1 MSPGKKPAP
10 QSSKSEPAEPAKGAN
25 AESSPLSLSRLRA
38 AFAQMLGTDEQ
49 GSRRGESST
58 GSTGQGANQS
68 KRQSAPS
75 PHSPASSADPCE
87 ISPRTIVE
95 AMLFVGRA
103 DGEPFTAREM
113 AAAMRSVSPGEIETV
128 VAELNAAYERD
139 SAPYEISGS
148 PLGYRLA
155 LRDDY
160 RRMRDKFHGRIRE
173 AKLSPA
179 ALEVLS
185 IIAYNQPTTAE
196 TINELRSAPSGTAL
210 NWLVRRKLVSV
221 EPPSEPQQSTRYVTS
236 PRFLQLFGLE
246 TISAL
251 PRNEELEK
259 V

>member
-1 MSPGKKPAP
+1 MSPGKKSTPHSPSAEAD
-10 QSSKSEPAEPAKGAN
+10 SSAKGAN
-25 AESSPLSLSRLRA
+25 AESPPLSLSRLRA

-49 GSRRGESST
+49 GALHGESST
-58 GSTGQGANQS
+58 GSTEQGAHQS
-68 KRQSAPS
+68 KRRLAPS
-75 PHSPASSADPCE
+75 PQPPAPNTDPCE

-113 AAAMRSVSPGEIETV
+113 AAAMRGVSPGEIETV
-128 VAELNAAYERD
+128 VGQLNAAYERD
-139 SAPYEISGS
+139 SAPYEITGS
-148 PLGYRLA
+148 PQGYRLA

-160 RRMRDKFHGRIRE
+160 RRMRDKFYGRIRE

-196 TINELRSAPSGTAL
+196 TINELRGAPSGTAL
-210 NWLVRRKLVSV
+210 NWLVRRKLVGV
-221 EPPSEPQQSTRYVTS
+221 EPPTEPQQSTRYVTS
-236 PRFLQLFGLE
+236 LRFLQLFGLE

>member
-1 MSPGKKPAP
+1 MSLGKKPAS

-38 AFAQMLGTDEQ
+38 AFAQMLGTEEQ
-49 GSRRGESST
+49 GASGKEQTRNSC
-58 GSTGQGANQS
+58 
-68 KRQSAPS
+68 P
-75 PHSPASSADPCE
+75 PPPASSTVHTDPCE

-113 AAAMRSVSPGEIETV
+113 AAAMRGVSPGEIEIV
-128 VAELNAAYERD
+128 VAQLNAAYERD
-139 SAPYEISGS
+139 SAPYEITGS
-148 PLGYRLA
+148 PQGYRLA

-185 IIAYNQPTTAE
+185 IIAYNQPTTAD
-196 TINELRSAPSGTAL
+196 TINELRGAPSGTAL